1 MHPRCHLRS
10 VLPLHTNHLI
20 VIQKKWGSFYTMI
33 TLLIPY
39 IILDFIEDIVHTFP
53 QVFNLA
59 RLISQKHNIKDKN

>member
-1 MHPRCHLRS
+1 
-10 VLPLHTNHLI
+10 
-20 VIQKKWGSFYTMI
+20 MI

-59 RLISQKHNIKDKN
+59 RLISQKHNIKDKNWKTTQQQPQAILW